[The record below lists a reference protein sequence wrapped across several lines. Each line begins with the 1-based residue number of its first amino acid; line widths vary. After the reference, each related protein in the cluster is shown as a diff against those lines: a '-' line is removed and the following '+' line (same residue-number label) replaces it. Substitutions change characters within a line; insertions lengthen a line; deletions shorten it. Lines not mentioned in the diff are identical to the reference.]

1 MLRRRL
7 VGALLASALASA
19 TTAQGPRL
27 EQVAA
32 LDLPEEVETASDVR
46 WQEDGSL
53 LVGVGANGIYS
64 WRVGEERADLV
75 ATLAGSSL
83 VRMGRLQDYSRLGGA
98 ASGVLSFSSFAFGI
112 FHKDPNG
119 TTSPKAIEL
128 VGDLDRRGP
137 MTVAIG
143 LSRDTDRNRDS
154 PWESHIAWLIPDGR
168 EPHGLVPS
176 ESAHD
181 MGWCMAAGL
190 ALIRSVANER
200 VLVVPGFDLGVL
212 VFGNDGRLQDSLD
225 LRLLSAGRNCEL
237 AEPEQKFLLLEPPYF
252 RAWLSRRRV
261 IDEVVADDA
270 GNVFFFVRHVPTV
283 IPFPSGS
290 PEPTRVTTEIEPS
303 GEVRVL
309 REGGF
314 PESPA
319 RPRSRVC
326 WDLVHAHLD
335 DFRRVTSLP
344 CAVEAE
350 FADARLRADVRGERA
365 VILLRGD
372 TLGSVSRVPRSRI
385 LKAKLLPPARSSEE

>member
-7 VGALLASALASA
+7 AGALLASALASA

-27 EQVAA
+27 EQVTA

-53 LVGVGANGIYS
+53 LVAVGGNGIYS

-137 MTVAIG
+137 MTAAIG
-143 LSRDTDRNRDS
+143 LSRNTDRNRDS
-154 PWESHIAWLIPDGR
+154 PWESHIAWLTPDGG

-190 ALIRSVANER
+190 ALIRFVANER
-200 VLVVPGFDLGVL
+200 VLVVPGFELGVL

-225 LRLLSAGRNCEL
+225 LRLLTADRNCEL
-237 AEPEQKFLLLEPPYF
+237 AEPEQKFLLVEPPYL

-270 GNVFFFVRHVPTV
+270 GNVFFFVRHVPRV

-290 PEPTRVTTEIEPS
+290 PEPTTVTAVIEPS
-303 GEVRVL
+303 GEVLVS

-326 WDLVHAHLD
+326 WDLVHAHVD
-335 DFRRVTSLP
+335 DFCRVTSLP

-372 TLGSVSRVPRSRI
+372 TLGSMSRVPRSRV
-385 LKAKLLPPARSSEE
+385 LKAKLLPPPRSSGE

>member
-1 MLRRRL
+1 M
-7 VGALLASALASA
+7 
-19 TTAQGPRL
+19 
-27 EQVAA
+27 
-32 LDLPEEVETASDVR
+32 DLPEEVETASDVR

-53 LVGVGANGIYS
+53 LVGVGGNGIYS
-64 WRVGEERADLV
+64 WHVGEERADLV
-75 ATLAGSSL
+75 ATLAGSGL
-83 VRMGRLQDYSRLGGA
+83 VGMGRLQDYSRLGGA
-98 ASGVLSFSSFAFGI
+98 ASGVLSFSSFAYGI
-112 FHKDPNG
+112 FSADQNG
-119 TTSPKAIEL
+119 TSSPKAIEL
-128 VGDLDRRGP
+128 VGDLDRHGP
-137 MTVAIG
+137 MTAAIG
-143 LSRDTDRNRDS
+143 LSRNTDRSRDS
-154 PWESHIAWLIPDGR
+154 HWERHIAWLIPDGG

-176 ESAHD
+176 ESTQD

-190 ALIRSVANER
+190 ALIRFVTNER
-200 VLVVPGFDLGVL
+200 VLVVPGFELGVL

-237 AEPEQKFLLLEPPYF
+237 AEPEQKFLLVELPYL

-270 GNVFFFVRHVPTV
+270 GNVFFFVRHVPTA

-290 PEPTRVTTEIEPS
+290 PEPTSFSINTKPS
-303 GEVRVL
+303 GEVLVS

-314 PESPA
+314 PEPPA

-326 WDLVHAHLD
+326 WDLVHAHVD
-335 DFRRVTSLP
+335 DFRRVTHLP

-385 LKAKLLPPARSSEE
+385 LEAKLLPPARSSGE

>member
-1 MLRRRL
+1 MRRRL

-19 TTAQGPRL
+19 TLAQGPRL
-27 EQVAA
+27 EQVTA

-53 LVGVGANGIYS
+53 LVGVGGNGIYS
-64 WRVGEERADLV
+64 WHVGEERAELV

-83 VRMGRLQDYSRLGGA
+83 VRVGRLQDYSRLGGA

-112 FHKDPNG
+112 FSTGQDG
-119 TTSPKAIEL
+119 TSSPKAIEL
-128 VGDLDRRGP
+128 VGDIDRRGR
-137 MTVAIG
+137 MTAAVG
-143 LSRDTDRNRDS
+143 LSRNTDHSRDS
-154 PWESHIAWLIPDGR
+154 HWESHVAWLIPDGG
-168 EPHGLVPS
+168 EPRGLVPS
-176 ESAHD
+176 EGAED

-190 ALIRSVANER
+190 ALIRFVANER
-200 VLVVPGFDLGVL
+200 VLVVPGFELGVL

-225 LRLLSAGRNCEL
+225 LRLLSADRNCEL
-237 AEPEQKFLLLEPPYF
+237 AEPEQRFLLVEPPYL

-270 GNVFFFVRHVPTV
+270 GNVFFFVRHVPTA
-283 IPFPSGS
+283 IPFPAGS
-290 PEPTRVTTEIEPS
+290 PEPTAVTAVIKPS
-303 GEVRVL
+303 GEVLVS

-326 WDLVHAHLD
+326 WDLVHAHVD
-335 DFRRVTSLP
+335 DFDRVTNLP

-385 LKAKLLPPARSSEE
+385 LEAKLLPPVRRSGE